1 MFADEDQP
9 DRVYHLCDMRGH
21 AISDLD
27 IRDYDTGY
35 GSLQILSLPYLRIE
49 YVNKSSGDTEC
60 NVMDIN
66 TGKLVLPIPFDS
78 YNLSK
83 EFNLLFPIR
92 FSDDANEPMD
102 TYNILDRSNPTRYM
116 LDKWC
121 SKQPRLLT
129 GVCYL
134 VPYSNESGTKTAY
147 NVCSLDKRG
156 VLLDFLADRI
166 EVMSPHDDNSALKI
180 FKNGKCIV
188 IDQEGKP
195 LMNHWVDDA
204 DADNTNIADNG
215 HWVSNDGKRNYV
227 GRDGQ
232 MKLSEWFDEVH
243 HGIGG
248 AFVVTKLDENK
259 NKWCNIYKDGKLLL
273 DKWCND
279 IYVQFYKDVNE
290 EYYTLEYGI
299 GMKCKYS
306 ACNKDGRML
315 LPLNDGIVFMTKES
329 FTAIHEFPYY
339 SIFCRGSRIASRIE
353 LLSHGFVPP
362 SK

>member
-1 MFADEDQP
+1 M
-9 DRVYHLCDMRGH
+9 
-21 AISDLD
+21 
-27 IRDYDTGY
+27 
-35 GSLQILSLPYLRIE
+35 
-49 YVNKSSGDTEC
+49 
-60 NVMDIN
+60 
-66 TGKLVLPIPFDS
+66 
-78 YNLSK
+78 
-83 EFNLLFPIR
+83 
-92 FSDDANEPMD
+92 
-102 TYNILDRSNPTRYM
+102 
-116 LDKWC
+116 
-121 SKQPRLLT
+121 
-129 GVCYL
+129 
-134 VPYSNESGTKTAY
+134 
-147 NVCSLDKRG
+147 
-156 VLLDFLADRI
+156 LLDFLADRI

-362 SK
+362 SKEMIEGKRKPSKGLAIVTTRYLIGPKSDGKMYLYDGDRVLIQAYADNIIPLVKDQMVFLVRAALGVRIYIKNDWAVPEWYDSIEVDEANNAYLLWKNDGTGIRVSRNLSENTRLSYEPISLSEMYGDADAEQDDEQ